1 MVRHTEQPAGGALHN
16 MSAPPRTRI
25 EVRPLRR
32 GEAPEH
38 KSPSP
43 APPGAESGM
52 TLLATVSLA
61 HLIRRYFPPYR
72 DVGADGQNPVWEAP
86 DSPGEGTAPCTNL
99 RLCALVALSEQA
111 LNESEPPDPRA
122 LHRLAKL
129 SVEDL
134 EAAWLAHVRRL
145 RPGDHR
151 LPPFGL
157 VQPVDPARLEEIA
170 LETSPARAAIIVSRS
185 GGPLYS
191 PGRAPG
197 LPDYTRPL
205 RPLRLYGFTD
215 RGYSHD

>member
-1 MVRHTEQPAGGALHN
+1 MVRHAERPVGGALHN

-32 GEAPEH
+32 GEAPENE
-38 KSPSP
+38 SASP
-43 APPGAESGM
+43 APPGADSGM

-61 HLIRRYFPPYR
+61 HLIRRCFPPYR
-72 DVGADGQNPVWEAP
+72 DVGADGRTPVWEAP
-86 DSPGEGTAPCTNL
+86 DPPWEGTAPCTNL
-99 RLCALVALSEQA
+99 RLCVLVALSELA
-111 LNESEPPDPRA
+111 LNESQPPDPQA
-122 LHRLAKL
+122 LRRLAGL

-134 EAAWLAHVRRL
+134 EAAWLDHVRRL
-145 RPGDHR
+145 RPEDHR

-185 GGPLYS
+185 GGPLYNR
-191 PGRAPG
+191 GRAPG

-205 RPLRLYGFTD
+205 RPLRLYGFAEE
-215 RGYSHD
+215 GYSHD